1 MGLEGRQ
8 YVAEFLRFF
17 TSSSEMQR
25 GGGGGTPAPC
35 NGEPRGSGAALRGG
49 RQSGGSARFSL
60 PPAHTE
66 PLSAATAAF
75 FVLPGGADAWQAG
88 FLLFAPSPAQVRL

>member
-25 GGGGGTPAPC
+25 GGGGGTPTPR

-60 PPAHTE
+60 LPAHAE
-66 PLSAATAAF
+66 PLSAATAGL
-75 FVLPGGADAWQAG
+75 FVLPGGAETWQAG
-88 FLLFAPSPAQVRL
+88 LLLFGPSPGQVRL